1 MTTRVAFLFP
11 GQGSQAVGMGA
22 DICATS
28 VAARR
33 VFEDVDEALDFPL
46 STLCFQGPEDTLRK
60 TMNAQPAIVTVS
72 LAYLAAFQ
80 EALSPTASSW
90 STPLSPDFTAGHSV
104 GEFAALV
111 VANALDLKDTA
122 RLVRERGRLMDIEE
136 VACPGSMMAVIGM
149 DAEALQEI
157 CQEVS
162 HELSAERAE
171 NNHPGQGQVTIA
183 NYNAPGQIVI
193 SGEWRALEQA
203 AELAKARGA
212 KKVMP
217 LAVSGAF
224 HSPVMYPAVDGMI
237 QALAAAP
244 LQNPTLPII
253 SNITATPL
261 TDVQELRA
269 ELAHQLATSVQWI
282 RSVEY
287 LRDAGVTTFI
297 EIGPGQALAGMIKRI
312 VKGAKIINI
321 GNVADVEKAVGY
333 IREMGLLSSV

>member
-22 DICATS
+22 DICALS
-28 VAARR
+28 AAARR
-33 VFEDVDEALDFPL
+33 VFETVDEALGFPL

-60 TMNAQPAIVTVS
+60 TINAQPAIVTVS

-111 VANALDLKDTA
+111 VAGALDLKDTV
-122 RLVRERGRLMDIEE
+122 RLVRERGHLMDIEE
-136 VACPGSMMAVIGM
+136 VACPGSMAAVIGM

-162 HELSAERAE
+162 RELSSERAE

-193 SGEWRALEQA
+193 SGELRALEQA

-224 HSPVMYPAVDGMI
+224 HSPVMYPAVAGMI
-237 QALAAAP
+237 QALAVAP

-261 TDVQELRA
+261 TDGQELRV

-333 IREMGLLSSV
+333 IREMGLVSSV